1 MGINSIRRALLPALL
16 VLTLNGIAL
25 GAEKVPFD
33 TWLTNAA
40 QHPPYPIGPAPNSN
54 LFSRLHSDVIG
65 DQLKILWPAPS
76 NASVVVTLHASA
88 ASPGHWPVRDWRS
101 YDMVWRHGEYEV
113 NLPVEDLSVPIVYY
127 ARSIGSGGTNLS
139 PNRVV
144 HPARSGLEQASKL
157 FWPFIEGFEEG
168 MESWRVLA
176 NPAVAPRVTPQ
187 PHDGK
192 ASLLVT
198 VPAGKSSVVIATTR
212 VRGWQIILEGATG
225 LRLWLRTRT
234 GEGRVKFGLYS
245 AAHSPDHETREWLQE
260 TTIGPA
266 WQKIDL
272 SFRELR
278 EGFALG
284 EADLFTIEFAPGEA
298 LEFLVDDLQFLGPWR
313 LDGGGGGLR

>member
-1 MGINSIRRALLPALL
+1 MGINSILRALLPALL
-16 VLTLNGIAL
+16 LLALNAIAL
-25 GAEKVPFD
+25 GAEKLPFD

-40 QHPPYPIGPAPNSN
+40 QHPPYPSGPAPNSN

-65 DQLKILWPAPS
+65 DQLKVLWPASS
-76 NASVVVTLHASA
+76 NDTVIVTLHASA

-101 YDMVWRHGEYEV
+101 YDMTWRNGEYEV

-127 ARSIGSGGTNLS
+127 ARAIGSGATNLS

-144 HPARSGLEQASKL
+144 HPARSGLELPTKL

-176 NPAVAPRVTPQ
+176 NAAAAPRVAPL
-187 PHDGK
+187 PHVGK

-212 VRGWQIILEGATG
+212 VRGWQIILEGASG
-225 LRLWLRTRT
+225 VRLWLRTRT

-245 AAHSPDHETREWLQE
+245 AAHSPDHETREWPRE
-260 TTIGPA
+260 YTIGSA
-266 WQKIDL
+266 WQKVDL
-272 SFRELR
+272 SFGELR

-284 EADLFTIEFAPGEA
+284 EADLFTIELAPGEA
-298 LEFLVDDLQFLGPWR
+298 REFLVDDLQFLGPWR
-313 LDGGGGGLR
+313 LDGGSGGRR

>member
-1 MGINSIRRALLPALL
+1 MEINSILRALLPALL
-16 VLTLNGIAL
+16 LLALNVNAL
-25 GAEKVPFD
+25 GAEKVSFD

-40 QHPPYPIGPAPNSN
+40 QYPPYPTGPAPNSN

-65 DQLKILWPAPS
+65 DQLKIFWPAPS
-76 NASVVVTLHASA
+76 NDAVLVTLHASA
-88 ASPGHWPVRDWRS
+88 ASPGHWPVRDWRT
-101 YDMVWRHGEYEV
+101 YDMTWRNGEYEV
-113 NLPVEDLSVPIVYY
+113 KLPVEDLSVPLVYY
-127 ARSIGSGGTNLS
+127 ARAIGSGTTNLS

-144 HPARSGLEQASKL
+144 HPARSGLERATKI

-176 NPAVAPRVTPQ
+176 NNAVAPRVTPQ

-192 ASLLVT
+192 SSLLVT

-234 GEGRVKFGLYS
+234 REGRVTFGLYS
-245 AAHSPDHETREWLQE
+245 AAHSPDHEAREWPRQY
-260 TTIGPA
+260 TIGSA
-266 WQKIDL
+266 WQRIDL
-272 SFRELR
+272 SFGELR

-284 EADLFTIEFAPGEA
+284 ETDLFTIEFAPGDA
-298 LEFLVDDLQFLGPWR
+298 REFLVDDLQFLGPWR
-313 LDGGGGGLR
+313 LDDSPRRF